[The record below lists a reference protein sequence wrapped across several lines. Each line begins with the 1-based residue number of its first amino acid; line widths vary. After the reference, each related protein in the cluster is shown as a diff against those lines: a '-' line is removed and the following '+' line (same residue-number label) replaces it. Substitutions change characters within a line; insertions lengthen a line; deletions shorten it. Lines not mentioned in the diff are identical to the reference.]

1 MVEDQ
6 ILASSKSQPQP
17 SSIPF
22 EEDRLTSEKNWSS
35 WYYRVKKP
43 DDRQNAPPVDPPEVK
58 SSTQLESAKIEP
70 SDLHVEEQ
78 AAVTGRKSSRALW
91 YIQLSDQDEV
101 AQETQ
106 VKQIVSTRSKQ
117 TDRLQTYRSFDS
129 KHKLLPEHKVEKRNL
144 PLPLIQIPNIYRWSN
159 L

>member
-1 MVEDQ
+1 MPRMNPSTTATVSDASPILKETPLGQGSKQENLVKSKGLESLVKSTNPLVEDQ

-22 EEDRLTSEKNWSS
+22 EEDRLASEKNWSS

-43 DDRQNAPPVDPPEVK
+43 DERQNAPPVDPPEVK

-78 AAVTGRKSSRALW
+78 AAVTGR
-91 YIQLSDQDEV
+91 
-101 AQETQ
+101 
-106 VKQIVSTRSKQ
+106 
-117 TDRLQTYRSFDS
+117 
-129 KHKLLPEHKVEKRNL
+129 
-144 PLPLIQIPNIYRWSN
+144 
-159 L
+159 